1 VADRGGRISEVFG
14 GGPVYIFGKRMRGPS
29 PYNSRKV
36 TPAFTGV
43 AFPPV
48 KTGGEMSFTVPD
60 GVGRDMVFAAAFINM
75 NTREFV
81 SVRSPVEFSNRCT
94 LRSSKSMRAGAK
106 GIIDSLRNLFPR

>member
-1 VADRGGRISEVFG
+1 
-14 GGPVYIFGKRMRGPS
+14 
-29 PYNSRKV
+29 
-36 TPAFTGV
+36 
-43 AFPPV
+43 
-48 KTGGEMSFTVPD
+48 
-60 GVGRDMVFAAAFINM
+60 M